1 MKVKLSDI
9 INAIASIDRYSEYF
23 LDKETGD
30 LVYINDMAMTADEKE
45 AAYNALDEH
54 GFYRLPT
61 SFDIREYGIMEEFVV
76 SLPSFARDRL
86 SDAIVDKGAFRRFK
100 NTVRRLGIE
109 EQWYEWRDNAY
120 RRLAIDWC
128 EDCGLE
134 FEI

>member
-1 MKVKLSDI
+1 MKVKLSDM

-61 SFDIREYGIMEEFVV
+61 SFDIHEYGIMEEFVV

-86 SDAIVDKGAFRRFK
+86 SDAIIGKGAFRRFK

>member
-86 SDAIVDKGAFRRFK
+86 SDAIVGKGAFRRFK

-128 EDCGLE
+128 ENCGLE